1 MNAQKEQARAAWKGS
16 GAEAANE
23 KIWFDILDAHG
34 PTDFMGYETEKAEA
48 CVLSLIDA
56 NGESVKV
63 LKKGAKGFVVTNQ
76 TPFYGE
82 SGGQAGDTGTMKSN
96 DGRVKV
102 TDTQKKLGKIYVHS
116 VEVTDGTLNLDA
128 QVEMHID
135 DARRDAIR
143 ANHSATH
150 LLHAALR
157 RHLGEHVAQKGSLVA
172 AERMRFDFSHS
183 KSLSKEELSEIE
195 NEVNDR
201 IMKNTS
207 ATTRLLPIEQAKEEG
222 AIAMFGEKYEDEVR
236 VLTMGGQD
244 PDRPER
250 AYSMELCGGTHVQRT
265 GDIGLFKIINES
277 AVSSGVRRIEALTG
291 HAALKY
297 VHKQEAR
304 VQQAA
309 EQLKVSATQ
318 LPEKIDSLL
327 SERKKLEQEISNLRQ
342 KLATGAAA
350 NEDETKDIN
359 GIKFVGKVMEGIPA
373 KELKAMTDA
382 LKQKIGSGVV
392 TLIAV
397 DSGKA
402 SVVVGVTS
410 DLTDDIS
417 AVDLVRVASAALGG
431 KGGGG
436 RPDMAQAGGPNPDA
450 ANDAISAVEDAI

>member
-1 MNAQKEQARAAWKGS
+1 MIS
-16 GAEAANE
+16 
-23 KIWFDILDAHG
+23 
-34 PTDFMGYETEKAEA
+34 
-48 CVLSLIDA
+48 
-56 NGESVKV
+56 
-63 LKKGAKGFVVTNQ
+63 
-76 TPFYGE
+76 
-82 SGGQAGDTGTMKSN
+82 
-96 DGRVKV
+96 
-102 TDTQKKLGKIYVHS
+102 
-116 VEVTDGTLNLDA
+116 
-128 QVEMHID
+128 
-135 DARRDAIR
+135 AIR
-143 ANHSATH
+143 SEE
-150 LLHAALR
+150 R
-157 RHLGEHVAQKGSLVA
+157 RVGK
-172 AERMRFDFSHS
+172 
-183 KSLSKEELSEIE
+183 EIE